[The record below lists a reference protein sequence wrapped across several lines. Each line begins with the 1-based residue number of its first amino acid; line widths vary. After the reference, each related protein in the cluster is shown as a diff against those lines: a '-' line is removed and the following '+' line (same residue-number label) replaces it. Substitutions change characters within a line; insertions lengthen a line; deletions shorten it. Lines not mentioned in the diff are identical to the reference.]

1 MTSPTLTV
9 VREENNRF
17 RTPRV
22 RGFGQCAWTPLATVH
37 LVPRLARPVPAV
49 AAALCALALLA
60 AGCGSTALQKQP
72 PFPRS
77 TIQANAA
84 DPSEKPTTG
93 STTTG
98 KPADAAFAVDK
109 LRLLDPCKLL
119 DEDVL
124 KELGTPD
131 DLTPGGFSRCSNFM
145 KDKAGK
151 DLSITIEVGQ
161 TVTSEVKKADK
172 QLAGLRS
179 YEQVLEGSAC
189 FVSVIT
195 QEDPGLAF
203 TVQVGYKDGD
213 GCVPG
218 RVVAEAAVKLAK
230 GKTAARTAPKGSVIA
245 LDPCEL
251 PSEAAVFEASD
262 KSPRRYP
269 YGLHNCSWVGE
280 DAEMTLDFRGGFVPK
295 DDKFDPKQQEVDLG
309 GVKAYRIESATS
321 FPSCTIKWVQLRGE
335 DNEGEVVEVKSAGPK
350 KAEFDRCA
358 KAQAFAKSL
367 LPKLPRA

>member
-1 MTSPTLTV
+1 
-9 VREENNRF
+9 
-17 RTPRV
+17 
-22 RGFGQCAWTPLATVH
+22 VH

-49 AAALCALALLA
+49 AAALSALALLV
-60 AGCGSTALQKQP
+60 AGCGSDALAKQP

-84 DPSEKPTTG
+84 DPSEKPVTG

-98 KPADAAFAVDK
+98 EPVDAAFSADK

-119 DEDVL
+119 DADVL
-124 KELGTPD
+124 KELGKPD
-131 DLTPGGFSRCSNFM
+131 EAVPGGFSRCSNFM
-145 KDKAGK
+145 KDKDGK
-151 DLSITIEVGQ
+151 DLSITVEVGQ
-161 TVTSEVKKADK
+161 TVTSEVRKADK
-172 QLAGLRS
+172 KIAGFRS

-195 QEDPGLAF
+195 QEEPGLAF
-203 TVQVGYKDGD
+203 TVQIGYKDGD

-218 RVVAEAAVKLAK
+218 RKVAESVVALAK
-230 GKTAARTAPKGSVIA
+230 GKNASRTPPRGSAIT
-245 LDPCEL
+245 LDPCAL
-251 PSEAAVFEASD
+251 PSDAAVLEATD
-262 KSPRRYP
+262 KSPRVYP
-269 YGLHNCSWVGE
+269 YGLHNCSWVGD

-295 DDKFDPKQQEVDLG
+295 DDKFDSKQTEIDLG
-309 GVKAYRIESATS
+309 GVKAYQVDSANS

-358 KAQAFAKSL
+358 KAQAFAKAL

>member
-1 MTSPTLTV
+1 MHV
-9 VREENNRF
+9 
-17 RTPRV
+17 
-22 RGFGQCAWTPLATVH
+22 
-37 LVPRLARPVPAV
+37 VPRLARP

-60 AGCGSTALQKQP
+60 AGCGSDALAKKP

-84 DPSEKPTTG
+84 DPSEQP
-93 STTTG
+93 TTTG
-98 KPADAAFAVDK
+98 TPSTGEPVDPAFAMDK

-119 DEDVL
+119 DETTL
-124 KELGTPD
+124 KELGKPD
-131 DLTPGGFSRCSNFM
+131 DVSPSGFSRCSNFM
-145 KDKAGK
+145 RDKDGK
-151 DLSITIEVGQ
+151 DLSITVEVGQ
-161 TVTSEVKKADK
+161 TMTSEIKKADK
-172 QLAGLRS
+172 QIAGLRS

-203 TVQVGYKDGD
+203 TVQVGYKDAD

-218 RVVAEAAVKLAK
+218 RKVAESVVKLAK
-230 GKTAARTAPKGSVIA
+230 GKSATRTPPKGSVIT

-251 PSEAAVFEASD
+251 PSDAALAEVTD

-269 YGLHNCSWVGE
+269 YGLHNCSWVGK
-280 DAEMTLDFRGGFVPK
+280 DAEITLDFRGGFIPK
-295 DDKFDPKQQEVDLG
+295 DDKFDTKQTEIDLG
-309 GVKAYRIESATS
+309 GVKAYQLDSATS
-321 FPSCTIKWVQLRGE
+321 FPSCSVKWVQVRGQGH
-335 DNEGEVVEVKSAGPK
+335 DGEVVEVKSAGSK
-350 KAEFDRCA
+350 DVEFDRCA